1 MGIRNTNRVYTISFR
16 QAITLL
22 LSALSILLATS
33 ATADHHCPRLR
44 ISGNAEYPPFLWVD
58 PLHPDE
64 LVGANA
70 ELMALLSK
78 EIGIPVQMVYSGPWG
93 RTQAMTKAGLVD
105 MLAGAFDTHERR
117 GYMSYISTPI
127 YMTRSVIWIR
137 DDKPIAPKSWDE
149 LANFS
154 GITVINNSFGN
165 NFDMFA
171 ERMLR
176 IQKVGSL
183 EVALRMLQAGRADYL
198 VYEDQPAQAY
208 IQKLGL
214 KRLSISPLP
223 ISQEALYLTVSLKS
237 PCYSPELITR
247 VEAAM
252 KKLSSQGVMGSL
264 LAKYQQAWGLPAV
277 GIPRAPAF

>member
-1 MGIRNTNRVYTISFR
+1 MGTRK
-16 QAITLL
+16 TLRLPSLRCKQL
-22 LSALSILLATS
+22 LRSVMCSLSILLAGS
-33 ATADHHCPRLR
+33 AMADHHCTRLR
-44 ISGNAEYPPFLWVD
+44 VSGNAEYPPFLWVD
-58 PLHPDE
+58 PVHAE
-64 LVGANA
+64 QLVGANA
-70 ELMALLSK
+70 ELMSMLSK

-105 MLAGAFDTHERR
+105 MIAGAFDTHERR

-127 YMTRSVIWIR
+127 YLTRSVIWIR
-137 DDKPIAPKSWDE
+137 DDKPIAPKSWEE

-171 ERMLR
+171 ERMLH

-214 KRLSISPLP
+214 KRLSILPLP
-223 ISQEALYLTVSLKS
+223 ISQEALYLTLSLKS
-237 PCYSPELITR
+237 PCYSPELVNR
-247 VEAAM
+247 LEAAM
-252 KKLSSQGVMGSL
+252 KKLNSQGIMSGL
-264 LAKYQQAWGLPAV
+264 LEKYQQAWGAPAIN
-277 GIPRAPAF
+277 IPRAPSF